1 MGIDE
6 RRENEREKK
15 PPETEGAN
23 RLDGGE
29 ADSIALSL
37 PNLAHLALNQWW
49 GKSIESNGIA
59 AAQKD

>member
-1 MGIDE
+1 MRWR
-6 RRENEREKK
+6 RRE
-15 PPETEGAN
+15 AN
-23 RLDGGE
+23 
-29 ADSIALSL
+29 SIALSL